1 MVVASGLDATSVL
14 VVFGALQILTGIVYR
29 MPMPVQPLKA
39 VAAIVITQQVAPG
52 VLHGGGLAIG
62 VIMLLLALSGG
73 LEWLARVVP
82 RVVIRGL
89 QIGLA
94 LQLGLLAL
102 LRYVP
107 SEGTAGFALAGISAI
122 VMLVLLGNR
131 KVPPAPIVVLLGIA
145 WAFAFTVDGGAI
157 AAGAGFALPSPRAP
171 SAAELW
177 TGLVLLAIPQVPL
190 SLGNSILATRQVAHD
205 LMPERPLL
213 RVSSL
218 GLSYSAMNLV
228 APFLGGVPV
237 CHGSGG
243 MTGHFA
249 LGGRTGGS
257 VIIYGALLLATGL
270 FLGGA
275 FGHIAQVFPRP
286 MLGVLLAVEAGALA
300 MLSKDLLG
308 NRRQM
313 ALAVALGIIAV
324 AVPYGYLVAM
334 VLGVALFH
342 LIERW
347 WPGS

>member
-14 VVFGALQILTGIVYR
+14 VVFGALQILTGVVYR

-62 VIMLLLALSGG
+62 LIMLLLTLSGG
-73 LEWLARVVP
+73 LAWLARIVP
-82 RVVIRGL
+82 RVVVRGL

-94 LQLGLLAL
+94 MQLGMLAIL
-102 LRYVP
+102 KYVP
-107 SEGTAGFALAGISAI
+107 SEGTAGLALAGMSAV

-131 KVPPAPIVVLLGIA
+131 RIPPAPVVVLLGVA
-145 WAFAFTVDGGAI
+145 WALAFTVDAGTI
-157 AAGAGFALPSPRAP
+157 AAGAGFALPSPRTP

-177 TGLVLLAIPQVPL
+177 AGLVLLAIPQVPL
-190 SLGNSILATRQVAHD
+190 SLGNSILATRQIAHD
-205 LMPERPLL
+205 LMPERPEL

-257 VIIYGALLLATGL
+257 VIIYGALLLAIGL
-270 FLGGA
+270 FFGGS
-275 FGHIAQVFPRP
+275 FGVIAQVFPRP

-300 MLSKDLLG
+300 VLSRDLLG
-308 NRRQM
+308 NRKQM
-313 ALAVALGIIAV
+313 VLAILLGSIAV

-334 VLGVALFH
+334 VVGVVLFR
-342 LIERW
+342 LMER
-347 WPGS
+347 GSPRS